1 MRHVIGLIRKEFQ
14 QILRDRPMLMIIFV
28 MPLVQ
33 LFLLGYAVTT
43 DVRNLRLAVWDEDR
57 SSLSRQ
63 TIAALQASGYF
74 NIALQARSR
83 SAAENAVQRG
93 DADLAVLIPRRFSAD
108 LENGRSPA
116 VQILVDGQNS
126 NTSAIGLGYASRI
139 MQEISKE
146 ILLAKIA
153 IRAGGV
159 HLLEARTRVFYNP
172 NLESYY
178 YMIPGIIT
186 VLVTVTT
193 MLLTGMGLVREK
205 EIGTFEQLIVTP
217 IRPFQLLIGKLLPFA
232 VIGFIELSVAL
243 LVGTLWFGIPFE
255 GNPGLILLATVFF
268 LLNTLGIGLFISTVT
283 STQQQALFVAWFM
296 MVFCMLM
303 SGFFYPIENMPGWA
317 QDITL
322 INPLRYYLSILRE
335 VFLKGSHLRDLLM
348 DYAMLAL
355 LGSIILSVTV
365 ARFRARL

>member
-1 MRHVIGLIRKEFQ
+1 MRPIIALIRKEFQ
-14 QILRDRPMLMIIFV
+14 QVLLDRPMLMIIFV
-28 MPLVQ
+28 MPLIQ

-63 TIAALQASGYF
+63 TVAALQTSGYF
-74 NIALQARSR
+74 NIALHARNR
-83 SAAENAVQRG
+83 SEAEEAVQRG
-93 DADLAVLIPRRFSAD
+93 EADLAVLIPSNFSAD
-108 LENGRSPA
+108 LETGRSQA

-126 NTSAIGLGYASRI
+126 NTSSIGLGYASRI
-139 MQEISKE
+139 MQEISKD
-146 ILLAKIA
+146 ILRTKIA
-153 IRAGGV
+153 MRGGAV
-159 HLLEARTRVFYNP
+159 HLLEARSRVFYNP
-172 NLESYY
+172 NLESCYF
-178 YMIPGIIT
+178 MIPGIIT

-217 IRPFQLLIGKLLPFA
+217 IRPFQLLIGKLVPFA
-232 VIGFIELSVAL
+232 IIGLIELSAAL

-255 GNPGLILLATVFF
+255 GNPGLIILATIFF
-268 LLNTLGIGLFISTVT
+268 LLNTLGIGLFISTIT

-296 MVFCMLM
+296 MIFCMLM
-303 SGFFYPIENMPGWA
+303 SGFFYPIENMPVWA
-317 QDITL
+317 QNITR

-335 VFLKGSHLRDLLM
+335 VFLKGSHLGDLGA

-355 LGSIILSVTV
+355 LGCVILSLTV
-365 ARFRARL
+365 AKFRARL